1 MIFADFADTSFESV
15 SHNNRIRKHVLLR
28 KGQCANLI
36 QLARSVF
43 PQGESVK
50 SHCHQDMM
58 EVFMVRSGTGLIII
72 DRKSYDLK
80 RDVCAIVEP
89 GEFHKLINTGQDTLT
104 IDYFALKV
112 E

>member
-50 SHCHQDMM
+50 SHCHQDICPLVLRLFGYRLF
-58 EVFMVRSGTGLIII
+58 VFFL
-72 DRKSYDLK
+72 
-80 RDVCAIVEP
+80 
-89 GEFHKLINTGQDTLT
+89 
-104 IDYFALKV
+104 
-112 E
+112 

>member
-1 MIFADFADTSFESV
+1 VESH
-15 SHNNRIRKHVLLR
+15 SHPDI
-28 KGQCANLI
+28 I
-36 QLARSVF
+36 
-43 PQGESVK
+43 
-50 SHCHQDMM
+50 